1 MWWGRSNRRER
12 SQPSSLLERLKAL
25 EASTTF
31 GHVRAPGLVGWFT
44 VGFACACIAGGLA
57 LLALLLVHPA
67 QAEQS
72 FGACSRDEPVR
83 QAGRV
88 AGVAERPANERTPSG
103 HRPRS
108 VSAWYTIGT
117 SNPKR
122 ERCTHRSR

>member
-12 SQPSSLLERLKAL
+12 SQPSSLLERLKGL

-44 VGFACACIAGGLA
+44 VGFVCACIAGGLA

-72 FGACSRDEPVR
+72 FGACSRDEPIR
-83 QAGRV
+83 QAGMPEGWRV
-88 AGVAERPANERTPSG
+88 W
-103 HRPRS
+103 RS
-108 VSAWYTIGT
+108 A
-117 SNPKR
+117 R
-122 ERCTHRSR
+122 E